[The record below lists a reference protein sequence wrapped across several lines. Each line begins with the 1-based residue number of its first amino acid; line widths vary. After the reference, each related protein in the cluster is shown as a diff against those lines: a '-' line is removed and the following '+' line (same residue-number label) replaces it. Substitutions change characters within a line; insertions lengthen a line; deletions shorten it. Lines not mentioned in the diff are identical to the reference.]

1 MKIFINDIPVF
12 LIRPEELKE
21 AASYAVILDSKF
33 QKITTRVFI
42 DDVLILNATSV
53 KVEELFQLMTDK
65 ALKKV
70 DSITISSKNKKDLI
84 KYMKKKFKVIRAA
97 GGVVE
102 KEGKN
107 LLIYRNG
114 LWDLP
119 KGKMEKNEDIRSCA
133 LREVEEETGV
143 KVVVREKI
151 CHTWH
156 TYTKNKKYILKKT
169 YWYKMDCLDDI
180 KMGPQFEEGIE
191 DVKWMSL
198 SQVRASLYDSF
209 RTIRVVMQEYYKL
222 LKKQSL

>member
-1 MKIFINDIPVF
+1 MKIFINDIPVY
-12 LIRPEELKE
+12 LIGPEELKE
-21 AASYAVILDSKF
+21 AAFYAVVLDSKF
-33 QKITTRVFI
+33 QKIATRVFI
-42 DDVLILNATSV
+42 DDVLIIHATPTQ
-53 KVEELFQLMTDK
+53 VEELFQLMTDK
-65 ALKKV
+65 ALKRV
-70 DSITISSKNKKDLI
+70 DSITFSSKNKKDLI
-84 KYMKKKFKVIRAA
+84 RYMKTKLKVIRAA

-143 KVVVREKI
+143 RVDVQEKI

-169 YWYKMDCLDDI
+169 YWYKMECLDDL
-180 KMGPQFEEGIE
+180 KMGPQIEEGIE

-198 SQVRASLYDSF
+198 SQVRASLYDSY

-222 LKKQSL
+222 LKNQSL

>member
-21 AASYAVILDSKF
+21 AASYAVILDSTF

-70 DSITISSKNKKDLI
+70 DSITISSKSKKDLI

-97 GGVVE
+97 GGVVD

-119 KGKMEKNEDIRSCA
+119 KGKLEKNEDIRSCA

-169 YWYKMDCLDDI
+169 YWYKMDCLDDL
-180 KMGPQFEEGIE
+180 KMTPQFEEGIE

-198 SQVRASLYDSF
+198 SQVRSSLYDSF

>member
-12 LIRPEELKE
+12 LLGPEELE
-21 AASYAVILDSKF
+21 EDAFYAVVLDSKF
-33 QKITTRVFI
+33 QKITTRAFI
-42 DDVLILNATSV
+42 DDVLIINATPIQ
-53 KVEELFQLMTDK
+53 VEELFQLMTDK

-70 DSITISSKNKKDLI
+70 DSITISSNNKKDLTRYI
-84 KYMKKKFKVIRAA
+84 KIKFRVIRAA
-97 GGVVE
+97 GGVVD

-119 KGKMEKNEDIRSCA
+119 KGKLEKDEDIRSCA

-143 KVVVREKI
+143 KVVVKEKI

-169 YWYKMDCLDDI
+169 YWYQMECLDDLQ
-180 KMGPQFEEGIE
+180 MRPQIEEGID

-198 SQVRASLYDSF
+198 SQVRASLHDSY
-209 RTIRVVMQEYYKL
+209 RTIRVVMQEYHKL
-222 LKKQSL
+222 LKKQTL

>member
-1 MKIFINDIPVF
+1 MHNYIIIVIILMKIFINDIPVF

-70 DSITISSKNKKDLI
+70 DSITISSTNKKGLI

-107 LLIYRNG
+107 
-114 LWDLP
+114 
-119 KGKMEKNEDIRSCA
+119 
-133 LREVEEETGV
+133 
-143 KVVVREKI
+143 
-151 CHTWH
+151 
-156 TYTKNKKYILKKT
+156 
-169 YWYKMDCLDDI
+169 
-180 KMGPQFEEGIE
+180 
-191 DVKWMSL
+191 
-198 SQVRASLYDSF
+198 
-209 RTIRVVMQEYYKL
+209 
-222 LKKQSL
+222 

>member
-70 DSITISSKNKKDLI
+70 DSITISSEGKKDLI
-84 KYMKKKFKVIRAA
+84 KYIKKKFKVIRAA

-114 LWDLP
+114 FWDLP

-133 LREVEEETGV
+133 VREVEEETGV
-143 KVVVREKI
+143 KVVVQEKI

-169 YWYKMDCLDDI
+169 YWYKMECLDDL
-180 KMGPQFEEGIE
+180 KMNPQFGEGIE

-209 RTIRVVMQEYYKL
+209 RTIRVVMQEYHKL